1 MHIIIFGILLVIVF
15 ILFIAAEYLDVVLHV
30 AAFAILFLLGVVV
43 FTAGLQYKVGE
54 TINTNYTYLPS
65 PLNTSINGSMETRQ
79 TIYATYNEGMYRTIG
94 ILLCAASVGG
104 FALVYVHYG
113 RRKSEP

>member
-1 MHIIIFGILLVIVF
+1 MNIIIFGLLLVLIF

-30 AAFAILFLLGVVV
+30 IAFGILFMLGVVI

-54 TINTNYTYLPS
+54 TIQTNYTYQPS
-65 PLNTSINGSMETRQ
+65 PLNTSINSSIETRQ
-79 TIYATYNEGMYRTIG
+79 GIYATYNEGMYHLIG

-113 RRKSEP
+113 RKRND